1 MSGLDRLLVIS
12 WLVLSSQIWVFHFS
26 PQKSAPESQLLANT
40 DCWYAGVMS
49 QTDKTPQ
56 AASTACLVLAKS
68 ADPDPVHLGLM
79 ALLASDLGLVSNFR
93 VSSDWIS

>member
-1 MSGLDRLLVIS
+1 MLSGLDRLLVIS

-68 ADPDPVHLGLM
+68 ADPDPDSDRAQLSSPPRTDG
-79 ALLASDLGLVSNFR
+79 AASV
-93 VSSDWIS
+93 

>member
-1 MSGLDRLLVIS
+1 MYKNVPGLVGRAVPERRHMLSGLDRLLVIS

-40 DCWYAGVMS
+40 GCWYAGVMS
-49 QTDKTPQ
+49 QTDKNPQ

-68 ADPDPVHLGLM
+68 ADPD
-79 ALLASDLGLVSNFR
+79 SDR
-93 VSSDWIS
+93 V